1 MICDHRSKIER
12 SIYDGILKLLDPRLI
27 PLTFTGDS
35 KFLTINC
42 SAVSCFIIRFHTH
55 NSIAAGV
62 VLPPITKRPAGKPP
76 TKRIKVFGEFK
87 RPLKCSRC
95 SVAGHNRKTC
105 KAII

>member
-1 MICDHRSKIER
+1 MGLGTPWQLAQVAMSIDRGTDSVS
-12 SIYDGILKLLDPRLI
+12 SIYP
-27 PLTFTGDS
+27 
-35 KFLTINC
+35 
-42 SAVSCFIIRFHTH
+42 
-55 NSIAAGV
+55 GV
-62 VLPPITKRPAGKPP
+62 VLPPITKRPAGRPP

>member
-1 MICDHRSKIER
+1 VLDLADSTASSSLFGLSLQEIKINKMAVGR
-12 SIYDGILKLLDPRLI
+12 VFVPNKTLVSSP
-27 PLTFTGDS
+27 
-35 KFLTINC
+35 KFPT
-42 SAVSCFIIRFHTH
+42 
-55 NSIAAGV
+55 AGV
-62 VLPPITKRPAGKPP
+62 VLPPITKRPAGRPP